1 MTAELVYAGVLTPEA
16 AKTADYRSVLTRAI
30 GQHEKVKVD
39 TLLLDLQPG
48 DRFLLCSD
56 GLHEYI
62 EGEAWLDRAMSAGDD
77 LEKLTD
83 ELVAHASDAVAP
95 TTSAWWW

>member
-1 MTAELVYAGVLTPEA
+1 
-16 AKTADYRSVLTRAI
+16 
-30 GQHEKVKVD
+30 
-39 TLLLDLQPG
+39 
-48 DRFLLCSD
+48 
-56 GLHEYI
+56 
-62 EGEAWLDRAMSAGDD
+62 MSAGDD